1 MKTTPTLPVR
11 KPARRIKP
19 PGGKLVPK
27 KDEWASTRIKEDARL
42 YELYGKALEQDHSG
56 KFVAIG
62 PDGQTILGSDDAKIL
77 QQAIEKFGSGNFAF
91 TRVGDRTLGRWLAL
105 LA

>member
-1 MKTTPTLPVR
+1 
-11 KPARRIKP
+11 
-19 PGGKLVPK
+19 VPK
-27 KDEWASTRIKEDARL
+27 KGEWASARIKEDNRL
-42 YELYGKALEQDHSG
+42 YELYGKPLEEAYSG

-62 PDGQTILGSDDAKIL
+62 PDGQTILGDDDAQVL
-77 QQAIEKFGSGNFAF
+77 QEAIERFGSGNFAF

>member
-1 MKTTPTLPVR
+1 M
-11 KPARRIKP
+11 A
-19 PGGKLVPK
+19 K
-27 KDEWASTRIKEDARL
+27 KDEWASARIEEDDRL
-42 YELYGKALEQDHSG
+42 YELYGKPLEEEYSG

-62 PDGQTILGSDDAKIL
+62 PDGQTILGDDDAEIL
-77 QQAIEKFGSGNFAF
+77 QQAIEKFGSGTFAF

>member
-1 MKTTPTLPVR
+1 MT
-11 KPARRIKP
+11 
-19 PGGKLVPK
+19 K
-27 KDEWASTRIKEDARL
+27 KDEWASARIKEDDRL
-42 YELYGKALEQDHSG
+42 YELYGKALEDEYSG

-62 PDGQTILGSDDAKIL
+62 PDGQTILGDDDAEIL

>member
-1 MKTTPTLPVR
+1 MTKR
-11 KPARRIKP
+11 
-19 PGGKLVPK
+19 
-27 KDEWASTRIKEDARL
+27 DEWASARIKEDERL
-42 YELYGKALEQDHSG
+42 YELYGVRLEEEYSG

-62 PDGQTILGSDDAKIL
+62 PDGQTILGDDDADVL
-77 QQAIEKFGSGNFAF
+77 QEAIQKFGSGTFAF

>member
-1 MKTTPTLPVR
+1 MTKR
-11 KPARRIKP
+11 
-19 PGGKLVPK
+19 
-27 KDEWASTRIKEDARL
+27 DEWSSARIKEDDRL
-42 YELYGKALEQDHSG
+42 YELYGKPLEEEYSG

-62 PDGQTILGSDDAKIL
+62 STGQTILGDDDAEIL

>member
-1 MKTTPTLPVR
+1 MTKGDDR
-11 KPARRIKP
+11 ASARIME
-19 PGGKLVPK
+19 
-27 KDEWASTRIKEDARL
+27 DERL
-42 YELYGKALEQDHSG
+42 YELYGVPPEEEYSG

-62 PDGQTILGSDDAKIL
+62 PDGQTILGDDDEEVL
-77 QQAIEKFGSGNFAF
+77 QEAIQKFGSGTFAF

>member
-1 MKTTPTLPVR
+1 MTDYEKWT
-11 KPARRIKP
+11 ARRIK
-19 PGGKLVPK
+19 
-27 KDEWASTRIKEDARL
+27 EDKRL
-42 YELYGKALEQDHSG
+42 YEEYGKPLEKEHSG

-62 PDGQTILGSDDAKIL
+62 PDGQTILGDGDAEIL

>member
-1 MKTTPTLPVR
+1 M
-11 KPARRIKP
+11 A
-19 PGGKLVPK
+19 K
-27 KDEWASTRIKEDARL
+27 KDEWASARIKEDDRL
-42 YELYGKALEQDHSG
+42 YELYGKALEDHHYG
-56 KFVAIG
+56 EFVAIG
-62 PDGQTILGSDDAKIL
+62 PDGQTILGEDDALIL

>member
-1 MKTTPTLPVR
+1 MTKR
-11 KPARRIKP
+11 
-19 PGGKLVPK
+19 
-27 KDEWASTRIKEDARL
+27 DEWGPGRIKEDERL
-42 YELYGKALEQDHSG
+42 YELYGVPLEEEYSG

-62 PDGQTILGSDDAKIL
+62 PDGETILGDQDEEVL
-77 QQAIEKFGSGNFAF
+77 QEAIQKFGSGTFAF

>member
-1 MKTTPTLPVR
+1 MKRSPTLSVR
-11 KPARRIKP
+11 KPARGIKLA
-19 PGGKLVPK
+19 GGKVVSK
-27 KDEWASTRIKEDARL
+27 KDDWASTRIQEDERL
-42 YELYGKALEQDHSG
+42 YELYGKSLEEECSG

-62 PDGQTILGSDDAKIL
+62 PDGQTILGEDDAEIL
-77 QQAIEKFGSGNFAF
+77 QQAIDKFGSGNFAF

>member
-1 MKTTPTLPVR
+1 MTKR
-11 KPARRIKP
+11 
-19 PGGKLVPK
+19 
-27 KDEWASTRIKEDARL
+27 DEWASARIKEDERL
-42 YELYGKALEQDHSG
+42 YELYGVPLEEEYAG

-62 PDGQTILGSDDAKIL
+62 PDGQTILGDEDEEVL
-77 QQAIEKFGSGNFAF
+77 QEAIQKFGSGTFAF